1 LLPHFMPVNVVC
13 LLISGLL
20 IWTYII
26 DYIDIIVIRSAGLRL
41 LEVAVLVSG
50 NHRNRIVDSR

>member
-1 LLPHFMPVNVVC
+1 MPVNVVC